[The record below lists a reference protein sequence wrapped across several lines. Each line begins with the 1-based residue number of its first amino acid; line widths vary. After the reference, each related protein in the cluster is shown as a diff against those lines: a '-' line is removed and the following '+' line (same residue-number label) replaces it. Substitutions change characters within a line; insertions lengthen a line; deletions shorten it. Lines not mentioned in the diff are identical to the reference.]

1 MKRCYLYIIISI
13 FYTGLLYS
21 QRGIE
26 AGALVQPQIYGQ
38 WYDQARSEIAVKI
51 PYSFA
56 IGINAGYNFSDNFGF
71 RSGFIYSPLG
81 EKYADTATD
90 PETSYDLNLEYIQ
103 IPLYLKL
110 NTSLDRSLSG
120 LIIAGPHLGFL
131 NNATLA
137 IDNEDPESVIG
148 DYKRIIY
155 GGSVGVG
162 IQLNLDDGNFNVLW
176 RTNGSIIQVQDGTVD
191 NPSLNMATGLQFS
204 YHYFISI

>member
-1 MKRCYLYIIISI
+1 MKQYFLLIMTLVFSHS
-13 FYTGLLYS
+13 LLYS

-38 WYDQARSEIAVKI
+38 WYDQTRSEIAVKI

-56 IGINAGYNFSDNFGF
+56 IGINVGYNLTDNIGF
-71 RSGFIYSPLG
+71 RTGFMYSPLG
-81 EKYADTATD
+81 EKYVNTATD

-110 NTSLDRSLSG
+110 NSSIDRSLSG

-155 GGSVGVG
+155 GGSLGVG

-176 RTNGSIIQVQDGTVD
+176 RTNASLIQVQDGSVN
-191 NPSLNMATGLQFS
+191 NPSMNMATGLQLS
-204 YHYFISI
+204 YQYFINI